1 MNTGISRIPLILILL
16 LLGGLP
22 AQASQP
28 APIPASAPA
37 PAPAPLQ
44 DGGNIEFMDNS
55 QIVKV
60 LSLGYLEAIA
70 PPLSLQVFEP
80 HEGRKRVYRVLPARS
95 VFDAVFGNKWKEAKE
110 IVFLSSDGYR
120 ATVPVAKFAGHE
132 AFLAFA
138 HDDGRPF
145 MMVNTLQNNELVQ
158 LGPLYLVWDNVNSEA
173 LLESGASDMP
183 YQIRAVELK
192 SGDSFPKMTP
202 PQDASSQARRGF
214 VHFRKYCAS
223 CHAINGE
230 GGTKGPELKF
240 PVSVTE
246 YIQSGYLKRWIE
258 NPQSIRYNTT
268 MPGLGKEIPRREQV
282 IEELIAYLEAM
293 SIAKHDP
300 AGVP

>member
-1 MNTGISRIPLILILL
+1 MNTEISRIPLILLL
-16 LLGGLP
+16 LCGLP
-22 AQASQP
+22 TQADQASPP
-28 APIPASAPA
+28 APAPASAPA
-37 PAPAPLQ
+37 PVQ
-44 DGGNIEFMDNS
+44 DGANIEFMDNS

-60 LSLGYLEAIA
+60 LSLDYLKAIA

-120 ATVPVAKFAGHE
+120 ATVPVAKFAEHE

-145 MMVNTLQNNELVQ
+145 MMINTLQNNELVQ

-214 VHFRKYCAS
+214 VHFRKYCSA

-230 GGTKGPELKF
+230 GGAKGPELNY

-246 YIQSGYLKRWIE
+246 YLQPGYLKRWIE

-293 SIAKHDP
+293 SIAKRDP